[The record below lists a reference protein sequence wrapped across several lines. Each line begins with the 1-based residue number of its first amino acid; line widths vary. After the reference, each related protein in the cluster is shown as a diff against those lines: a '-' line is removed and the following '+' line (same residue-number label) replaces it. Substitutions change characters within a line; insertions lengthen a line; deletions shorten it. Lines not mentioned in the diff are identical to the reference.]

1 MKDKKD
7 IIRFQNVI
15 EKDRIK
21 NSESYKE
28 LIVCD
33 IIKILKDYFEYNEE
47 PELEIVKEKGKYLV
61 KLILTATNLR
71 PIGFLPKK

>member
-28 LIVCD
+28 IIVCD

-61 KLILTATNLR
+61 KFILTATNLR